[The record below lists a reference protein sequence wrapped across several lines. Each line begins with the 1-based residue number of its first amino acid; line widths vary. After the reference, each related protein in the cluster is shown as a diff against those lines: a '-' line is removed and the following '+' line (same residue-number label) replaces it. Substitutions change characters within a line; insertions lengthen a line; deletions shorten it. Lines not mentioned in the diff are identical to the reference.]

1 MQCIGSAFCPRGCC
15 IATYCPL
22 VLAWATTIHKFQGFE
37 AGFDESDD
45 INYIIANI
53 NNLAWEKLH
62 PGTAYTVTSRAKTI
76 GTKTPDTPHPL
87 DSNLFFEGQVGSQ
100 RFTNIAE
107 KVNGEKCELLVKREN
122 WVDYLHEREAAS
134 KLCRMNSEKNIQE
147 ILSRTISLSKYFI
160 RQNRSRNE
168 NSNSIKES
176 RLSSRH
182 STQMLKLESLDH

>member
-1 MQCIGSAFCPRGCC
+1 MYRHFCPRGCC

-76 GTKTPDTPHPL
+76 GAKTPDKPHPL
-87 DSNLFFEGQVGSQ
+87 DSNLFFEGQIGSQ

-147 ILSRTISLSKYFI
+147 ILSRTISQQILYQTKPI
-160 RQNRSRNE
+160 
-168 NSNSIKES
+168 
-176 RLSSRH
+176 
-182 STQMLKLESLDH
+182 

>member
-1 MQCIGSAFCPRGCC
+1 MYRLFCPRGCC

-53 NNLAWEKLH
+53 NNLAWEKNH

-76 GTKTPDTPHPL
+76 GAKTPNTPHPL
-87 DSNLFFEGQVGSQ
+87 NSNLFFEGQIGSQ
-100 RFTNIAE
+100 RFTNISK

-134 KLCRMNSEKNIQE
+134 KLCRMNCEKIYTGDSIENYISANTLSDKTDLETRIVTTLKNPNRQQNIAPPC
-147 ILSRTISLSKYFI
+147 RTSKP
-160 RQNRSRNE
+160 
-168 NSNSIKES
+168 
-176 RLSSRH
+176 
-182 STQMLKLESLDH
+182 